1 MKPAPFEYLAPTT
14 VGEAVS
20 ALHAYDGEAKLLAGG
35 QSLMPMLNMRLARPG
50 LLVDLGR
57 VQDLDYIR
65 ESDGRLAIGAMTTK
79 RTLEESALVESRQ
92 PLLHAATVAIGHP
105 QIRNR
110 GTIGGSMA
118 QADPA
123 AEYPA
128 VAVALD
134 ATLRA
139 VGPNG
144 ERTVE
149 AKDFFVTYLTT
160 ALEPGEVL
168 TEVSVPTLDPGSG
181 WSLTEISRR
190 HGDFAIV
197 GAAVT
202 VRLDDAGCC
211 ADPRIVLFGVG
222 STPVRPRG
230 AEDVVRGERPSE
242 DLYQHAGHQVSQELD
257 EPLSDVHASAAYRR
271 HLAEVMTR
279 RALAEAVARA
289 AAPAGSR
296 GGGSA

>member
-20 ALHAYDGEAKLLAGG
+20 ALEAYDGEAKLLAGG

-57 VQDLDYIR
+57 VQDLDYVR

-79 RTLEESALVESRQ
+79 RTLEDSPLVQSRQ

-110 GTIGGSMA
+110 GTVGGSMA

-134 ATLRA
+134 ATFRLM
-139 VGPNG
+139 GPNG

-149 AKDFFVTYLTT
+149 AADFFVTYLTT

-181 WSLTEISRR
+181 WSLMEITRR

-202 VRLDDAGCC
+202 LKLDDAGCC
-211 ADPRIVLFGVG
+211 VDPRIVLFGLG
-222 STPVRPRG
+222 PTPVRPRG
-230 AEDVVRGERPSE
+230 TEDLVQGERPAE
-242 DLYQHAGHQVSQELD
+242 DLYRGAASQLSQEVD
-257 EPLSDVHASAAYRR
+257 EPLSDLHASAEYRR
-271 HLAEVMTR
+271 QLAAVMTR
-279 RALAEAVARA
+279 RALAEAVGRARA
-289 AAPAGSR
+289 GE
-296 GGGSA
+296 GGSA